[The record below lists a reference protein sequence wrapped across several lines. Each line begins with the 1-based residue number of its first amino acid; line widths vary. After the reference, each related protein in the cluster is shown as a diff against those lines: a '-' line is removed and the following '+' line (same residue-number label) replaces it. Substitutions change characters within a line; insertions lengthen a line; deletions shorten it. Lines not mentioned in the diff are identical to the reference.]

1 MQFIGC
7 DVSKISL
14 DLAHYA
20 ASKSRW
26 IAAKKVANT
35 ARGWSALLAWAEQH
49 IQTPR
54 ESICVV
60 MEATGVYH
68 LKAAAYLATAGLK
81 VIVANPG
88 RSADYARAQN
98 QLNKNDSLD
107 ARALA
112 RYGTQLD
119 KPHWYI
125 PESQEISQLKNLLSR
140 SLQLGKE
147 LRREQ
152 NRLEKSAFM
161 EASQLLRHSLRRQIK
176 SIIREQALIQGHI
189 DQLIKDHPCLQYNQQ
204 LMCSIKGIGKITS
217 QWLLPLLS
225 TERFNSAREV
235 AAFLGLV
242 PCHKSSGTSLL
253 CRGKLSGRGNAQ
265 LRARLYMPALCASTN
280 NPELRAFYQT
290 LLARGKTP
298 KQALTAVMRKLV
310 HICYGVIKHQT
321 PYQENYAA

>member
-7 DVSKISL
+7 DVSKSSL
-14 DLAHYA
+14 DISYYA
-20 ASKSRW
+20 AATGRW
-26 IAAKKVANT
+26 SPPKQVANT
-35 ARGWSALLAWAEQH
+35 ARGWSALLAWAEQQ
-49 IQTPR
+49 IQAPR
-54 ESICVV
+54 DTICVV

-88 RSADYARAQN
+88 RSADYARSQN
-98 QLNKNDSLD
+98 QLNKNDRLD

-112 RYGTQLD
+112 RYGRQLH
-119 KPHWYI
+119 KPHWHI
-125 PESQEISQLKNLLSR
+125 PESQEISQLKTLLSR
-140 SLQLGKE
+140 LLQLGKD

-161 EASQLLRHSLRRQIK
+161 EASQLLRRSLQRQIK
-176 SIIREQALIQGHI
+176 TITREQQLIQCHI
-189 DQLIKDHPCLQYNQQ
+189 DKLIENNPILQRNQQ

-225 TERFNSAREV
+225 TERFDSAREV

-242 PCHKSSGTSLL
+242 PCHKSSGTSLKS
-253 CRGKLSGRGNAQ
+253 RGQLSGRGNAN
-265 LRARLYMPALCASTN
+265 LRARLYMPALCAATS
-280 NPELRAFYQT
+280 NPEMKAFYQT